1 MDKDNKRIERLK
13 DYVKGV
19 LDDADGKALYDE
31 YKRDIETVTPQ
42 ECFEVFYSSL
52 EKGYSE
58 EDVLKVLDKV
68 INVFHNPLSKYQ
80 WERPRENTFLEILM
94 RENQALENKLD
105 KIREI
110 ILKKEVQERKDEI
123 LNIVSSLKE
132 FDQHYQK
139 KENILF
145 PYMEKKMDKFNGL
158 SIMWSLHDEARE
170 SIKETINVLE
180 SENFSMEEFNI
191 AIGKLFFVIIGIVKK
206 EEVILLPSAM
216 EVIDEDEWEE
226 MNKQS
231 VEYGFPFIERPEIN
245 RGERIEINGF
255 KGMTFKTGTG
265 ELSFEQLI
273 LLLDALPADLTF
285 VDENNKVRY
294 FTRPKDRIFPRSAA
308 IIGRDVE
315 NCHPPKSL
323 HMVNKIV
330 EEFRNGTKDSATF
343 WIDIKGKKIL
353 IQYFALRNSNN
364 EYKGVLEVTQDI
376 TEIQELEGERRLL
389 KWDNRWK

>member
-94 RENQALENKLD
+94 RENQALENRLD

-110 ILKKEVQERKDEI
+110 ILKKEVEERKDEI
-123 LNIVSSLKE
+123 LQIVNSLKE

-158 SIMWSLHDEARE
+158 SIMCHFMMKLE
-170 SIKETINVLE
+170 KVL
-180 SENFSMEEFNI
+180 
-191 AIGKLFFVIIGIVKK
+191 KR
-206 EEVILLPSAM
+206 
-216 EVIDEDEWEE
+216 
-226 MNKQS
+226 Q
-231 VEYGFPFIERPEIN
+231 
-245 RGERIEINGF
+245 
-255 KGMTFKTGTG
+255 
-265 ELSFEQLI
+265 
-273 LLLDALPADLTF
+273 
-285 VDENNKVRY
+285 
-294 FTRPKDRIFPRSAA
+294 
-308 IIGRDVE
+308 
-315 NCHPPKSL
+315 
-323 HMVNKIV
+323 
-330 EEFRNGTKDSATF
+330 
-343 WIDIKGKKIL
+343 
-353 IQYFALRNSNN
+353 
-364 EYKGVLEVTQDI
+364 
-376 TEIQELEGERRLL
+376 
-389 KWDNRWK
+389 